1 MTTQERPST
10 LLLFGGTGA
19 IGSEIG
25 NRFSTEGWRVVVVTR
40 REIDRLLHFC
50 WDPLDTADSDGL
62 DKICRAG
69 PFDAVCWAQG
79 TNGNDSFYDV
89 DLDAHLQMYRSNCLY
104 IIASLNALLR
114 RDLLTRPARLCVISS
129 IWQTISRQSKLS
141 YGMTK
146 AALQGLVLSAAND
159 LGRDGHL
166 INAVLPGA
174 LDTPMTHANLASSQI
189 AELIGST
196 QFNRLCNL
204 EDVASTVYFLC
215 SEANTGV
222 TGQFIKVDLGYSD
235 VRIV

>member
-1 MTTQERPST
+1 MTAQERPRT

-19 IGSEIG
+19 IGGEIG
-25 NRFSTEGWRVVVVTR
+25 SRFSTAGWRVVVVTR
-40 REIDRLLHFC
+40 REIDRPGYFC
-50 WDPLDTADSDGL
+50 WEPLNTADAQGL
-62 DKICRAG
+62 DLIDRAG

-79 TNGNDSFYDV
+79 TNGNDSVYDV

-104 IIASLNALLR
+104 IVASLNALLR
-114 RDLLTRPARLCVISS
+114 RDLLARPARLCVISS
-129 IWQTISRQSKLS
+129 IWQNISRQSKLS

-189 AELIGST
+189 AALVGST
-196 QFNRLCNL
+196 QFKRLASL
-204 EDVASTVYFLC
+204 GDVASTVYFLC